1 MRQRNLSSND
11 P

>member
-1 MRQRNLSSND
+1 MRQRNLSSHD